1 MMFGTRERKIK
12 LLPWFERLCS
22 RYLPYNS
29 LRRALLSGA
38 SWSVAGSIV
47 LRGLSLLASIVVAR
61 LLGKHVYGQWG
72 VILGVASMFGSLGGL
87 GMATAAAKYIA
98 ELKKSDFVRAG
109 RVLSLI
115 LLISM
120 VGVSVTSMACLGLAK
135 LMADRLYNVPELFV
149 PLMVTSIMLFCIMG
163 TLILQGVMAGFGDFR
178 GIARISIIQGVVL
191 FAALVLLT
199 YCLGLVG
206 AVIGMTISQGVAM
219 CLYLVTIFK
228 RCREYGIRISSTG
241 MRKELR
247 IIWHYAAPGFLTSS
261 VLHPANMLSQAM
273 VANTQGGF
281 GGLGGY
287 SAAVRWREL
296 VLFIP
301 RAAKRITLPMLSKL
315 QGDKDYKRFMKALWA
330 NVTLN
335 GGMALAV
342 ALPLIVG
349 SPWILRLYGPDFRC
363 DWDIMVILLSMGIFQ
378 AVADVLSQVMAC
390 MEKMWWN
397 FGFHVAYG
405 IIILGGSYLLV
416 PHHGVRGFV
425 WAYAVATIVHML
437 NHIWGAAILMR
448 RHHHSIA
455 AETMNE

>member
-1 MMFGTRERKIK
+1 MRDKRKRKIK
-12 LLPWFERLCS
+12 LLSWFKRLCS
-22 RYLPYNS
+22 RHLPHSS
-29 LRRALLSGA
+29 LRRALVMGV
-38 SWSVAGSIV
+38 SWSVAGAIV
-47 LRGLSLLASIVVAR
+47 LRGLSLFASIIVAR

-72 VILGVASMFGSLGGL
+72 VILGVASVFGSLGGL

-98 ELKKSDFVRAG
+98 ELKKSDFLRAG

-115 LLISM
+115 LL
-120 VGVSVTSMACLGLAK
+120 VGLAGVSVTSIACLGLAK
-135 LMADRLYNVPELFV
+135 LMAYRLYNAPELSV
-149 PLMVTSIMLFCIMG
+149 PLMVASLMLFCIMG
-163 TLILQGVMAGFGDFR
+163 TLILQGVMAGFEDFR

-199 YCLGLVG
+199 QWLGLVG
-206 AVIGMTISQGVAM
+206 AVVGMAISQGTAM

-228 RCREYGIRISSTG
+228 RCREYGIRIGKTG

-261 VLHPANMLSQAM
+261 VLHPANMLSQAI

-287 SAAVRWREL
+287 SAAVRWREI

-315 QGDKDYKRFMKALWA
+315 HGDNDYKRFRRALWA
-330 NVTLN
+330 NLAVN
-335 GGMALAV
+335 GGIALAV
-342 ALPLIVG
+342 ALPLMVV
-349 SPWILRLYGPDFRC
+349 SPWILGLYGPDFTR
-363 DWDIMVILLSMGIFQ
+363 DWDIMVILLSVGVFQ
-378 AVADVLSQVMAC
+378 AVLEVLSQVMAC

-397 FGFHVAYG
+397 FGFHVVYG

-416 PHHGVRGFV
+416 PQYGVRGFV
-425 WAYAVATIVHML
+425 WAYAVATIVHIL
-437 NHIWGAAILMR
+437 NHIGGTAVLMR
-448 RHHHSIA
+448 RHYRRIV
-455 AETMNE
+455 AETIALI